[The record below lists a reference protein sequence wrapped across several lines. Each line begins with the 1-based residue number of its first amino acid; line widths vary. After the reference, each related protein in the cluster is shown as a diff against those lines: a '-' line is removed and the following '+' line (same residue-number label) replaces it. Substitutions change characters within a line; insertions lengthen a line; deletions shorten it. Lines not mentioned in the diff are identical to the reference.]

1 MKKKYFNLRL
11 SERRLNK
18 LRNYAVA
25 VDKTMTQIIEE
36 FIDSL
41 TLTESGDSDAPGG
54 ANAALSLT
62 TRPLKQKD

>member
-1 MKKKYFNLRL
+1 MKKKYLNLRL

-36 FIDSL
+36 FIDSI
-41 TLTESGDSDAPGG
+41 TLTQRGNSSSTP
-54 ANAALSLT
+54 
-62 TRPLKQKD
+62 RPLNPTD